1 MTWGEKERRGVD
13 GREVVGRK
21 YREDRE
27 EESEV
32 EEREVRVAAAIKGS
46 GRKMLPQSGWGEN
59 KHPPKN
65 SWRSRSF
72 IRQRR
77 RFGQV

>member
-27 EESEV
+27 EELEV
-32 EEREVRVAAAIKGS
+32 EERERSGS
-46 GRKMLPQSGWGEN
+46 QLR
-59 KHPPKN
+59 
-65 SWRSRSF
+65 
-72 IRQRR
+72 
-77 RFGQV
+77 